1 MAQNQYA
8 EFDPNSAPQVVV
20 HDAPEVMQMGNL
32 GTGNDGVVEP
42 AWDDSVAQPPQ
53 DNPGALKAFCQ
64 SLARHKKILISIVAL
79 LLLATVLPV
88 VIMKAILR
96 AQWPPPNSPGSGST
110 PTTFTPEISSSIP
123 LPTPSSTLVPAPEC
137 NSSKFLRDVNW
148 IGIDNGVGWNFTLT
162 SAQSPQDCCAVCHQ
176 SVPEGCNGWLYVKT
190 NTNTPACN
198 IIPGFSGPNK
208 TKSCPSGRPS
218 LVFSNNGDLPPGQGG
233 LGPCADEV
241 RN

>member
-42 AWDDSVAQPPQ
+42 AWDNSVAQPPQ

-110 PTTFTPEISSSIP
+110 PTTFTSEISSSFP
-123 LPTPSSTLVPAPEC
+123 LPTPSSTLVPVSRPLPLCGPAYVCSVLMP
-137 NSSKFLRDVNW
+137 SS
-148 IGIDNGVGWNFTLT
+148 
-162 SAQSPQDCCAVCHQ
+162 
-176 SVPEGCNGWLYVKT
+176 
-190 NTNTPACN
+190 
-198 IIPGFSGPNK
+198 FS
-208 TKSCPSGRPS
+208 C
-218 LVFSNNGDLPPGQGG
+218 
-233 LGPCADEV
+233 
-241 RN
+241 

>member
-20 HDAPEVMQMGNL
+20 HDAPEVIQMDNL

-42 AWDDSVAQPPQ
+42 PQ
-53 DNPGALKAFCQ
+53 DNTGALKSFCQ
-64 SLARHKKILISIVAL
+64 SLARHKKIIISIVVL

-110 PTTFTPEISSSIP
+110 PTTFTSVISPSIP

-162 SAQSPQDCCAVCHQ
+162 SAQSPQDCCADDQVSSSATTEICLQ
-176 SVPEGCNGWLYVKT
+176 AKE
-190 NTNTPACN
+190 
-198 IIPGFSGPNK
+198 
-208 TKSCPSGRPS
+208 
-218 LVFSNNGDLPPGQGG
+218 D
-233 LGPCADEV
+233 
-241 RN
+241 